1 MNGDNLLLDPDHAE
15 LFAGSKSFTVKGEYA
30 AIRLSA
36 GQHTI
41 TLTSEAPFL
50 IAVVPTSEAS
60 E

>member
-1 MNGDNLLLDPDHAE
+1 MSGDSFLIDEAHAE
-15 LFAGSKSFTVKGEYA
+15 LFDGPKSFTVKGEYA

-41 TLTSEAPFL
+41 TLTSERPFL
-50 IAVVPTSEAS
+50 VAVIPATETP